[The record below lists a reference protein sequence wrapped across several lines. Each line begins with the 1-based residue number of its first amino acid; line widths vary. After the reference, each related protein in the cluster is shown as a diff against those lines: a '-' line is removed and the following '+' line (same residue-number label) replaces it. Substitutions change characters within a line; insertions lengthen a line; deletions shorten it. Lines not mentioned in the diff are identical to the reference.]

1 MFNVYCLVSLQKTY
15 IQTIMGSVK
24 NIDVSRNTRPIHT
37 VRSKGER
44 LGWKSMSE
52 EKRRSLKEIVGEG
65 EKVNRHNYC
74 LFTYTTKLLIP

>member
-1 MFNVYCLVSLQKTY
+1 M
-15 IQTIMGSVK
+15 
-24 NIDVSRNTRPIHT
+24 HT

-52 EKRRSLKEIVGEG
+52 EKQRSLKEIVGEG

-74 LFTYTTKLLIP
+74 FFTHTTKLLIP